1 MGFKKGQSGNPN
13 GKPIGSMNKT
23 TKEIRESILKIVS
36 KNIER
41 FENDLDKLSSKD
53 RVKIIVEL
61 IQYITPKVKTI
72 SYQETI
78 EYPEAPDFSGFST
91 EELKYY
97 MDKLC
102 TNVGGN

>member
-13 GKPIGSMNKT
+13 GKPIRSMNKT

-41 FENDLDKLSSKD
+41 FENELDKLSSKD

-61 IQYITPKVKTI
+61 IQYITPKVNTI

-78 EYPEAPDFSGFST
+78 EYPEAPDF
-91 EELKYY
+91 
-97 MDKLC
+97 MDFQRR
-102 TNVGGN
+102 N